1 MWEDADA
8 SWTTIV
14 FWFRAAR
21 LASSNSAC
29 CMSSLSSRENS
40 WRVKPRNHFTA
51 AAAIGYS
58 IWSPVAPELLA
69 LARHYGPRA
78 IGPSLLLIYIL
89 QVLPCLSAR
98 GMQQHHACN
107 APKTEEVA
115 KSLEEFVAAMERRHG
130 AEIWVRWAANSASS
144 PGGESMH
151 KLSIKF
157 R

>member
-1 MWEDADA
+1 
-8 SWTTIV
+8 
-14 FWFRAAR
+14 
-21 LASSNSAC
+21 
-29 CMSSLSSRENS
+29 
-40 WRVKPRNHFTA
+40 VKPRNHFTA

-107 APKTEEVA
+107 CTGKQQAEAGFDENSQIAHNGKTE
-115 KSLEEFVAAMERRHG
+115 
-130 AEIWVRWAANSASS
+130 
-144 PGGESMH
+144 
-151 KLSIKF
+151 
-157 R
+157 